1 MAIVCPSRV
10 TNVQRGWWCGWG
22 DIFCHKLWTESKRG
36 TGFGLWPSP
45 PSLWPAPTRLC
56 PHLLG
61 VDLVWWKWVVAALWW
76 TDVLSPGESRVLGQ
90 ERGGGLLWVEHLGGW
105 GSVFKARCS
114 LGQEIRRATSHRSA
128 IDRTSLKQIEFDK
141 IHQFLPSIW
150 GKYTHKCTQNM
161 EWIEK
166 EASKCLKVK
175 ESWSEIRK
183 SSVARCLRRPPS
195 RTATRARLRN
205 FVLDENLVQELLMI
219 VEFGWCKII
228 QIKV

>member
-1 MAIVCPSRV
+1 MNGAIETVTSTYLDELAVLVWVTLVPLGPTWCLSQITVCLCSRFTIGLPWMAIVCPSRV
-10 TNVQRGWWCGWG
+10 SNVQRGWWCGWG

-45 PSLWPAPTRLC
+45 PSPWPAPTRLC

-61 VDLVWWKWVVAALWW
+61 VDLVWWKRIVTALWW

-105 GSVFKARCS
+105 DSVFKARCS

-141 IHQFLPSIW
+141 IHQFHYSYGENIHTSAHKIW
-150 GKYTHKCTQNM
+150 SG
-161 EWIEK
+161 
-166 EASKCLKVK
+166 
-175 ESWSEIRK
+175 
-183 SSVARCLRRPPS
+183 
-195 RTATRARLRN
+195 
-205 FVLDENLVQELLMI
+205 
-219 VEFGWCKII
+219 
-228 QIKV
+228 